1 MLSVVFGLAAA
12 LSFGGSGFF
21 GGISARHM
29 GSLRTVW
36 VTTWT
41 SVFVLALGLLL
52 FTGTWSAD
60 AVIFGA
66 LSGLCGAIALVFLYA
81 SLAIGPMSILSPVGA
96 VVGALVPAL
105 WEFFTGVQLA
115 WFAYLSIALILVAVL
130 IVGFTQEKGAVKPTA
145 KGLLF
150 AVLAGTFFGAYYIFL
165 DLAPDDA
172 GLSPIFVNRTVSALL
187 ATVALVV
194 VLIAHQARK
203 QQALTTGAQG
213 GSDAQQPA
221 AQIINW
227 RKALPIAAFAGTIE
241 ALGSA
246 FVLFGF
252 VAGNLTVTTVLTSL
266 YPAGTIVLATLVL
279 KERLAPLQYVGL
291 ALALVAAAGLA
302 LA

>member
-1 MLSVVFGLAAA
+1 MLSVVFGLGAA

-21 GGISARHM
+21 GGIGARHM

-36 VTTWT
+36 ITTWT
-41 SVFVLALGLLL
+41 SVVVLALGLLI
-52 FTGTWSAD
+52 FTGTWSGN
-60 AVIFGA
+60 AVLFGT

-105 WEFFTGVQLA
+105 WEFLTGVQLA

-130 IVGFTQEKGAVKPTA
+130 IVGFSQEKGAVKPTA
-145 KGLLF
+145 KGLTF
-150 AVLAGTFFGAYYIFL
+150 ALLAGAFFGGYYIFL

-172 GLSPIFVNRTVSALL
+172 GLAPIFINRTVSALL
-187 ATVALVV
+187 ATVALAV

-203 QQALTTGAQG
+203 QRMLAGTAPAGAEQP
-213 GSDAQQPA
+213 AQQA
-221 AQIINW
+221 IDW
-227 RKALPIAAFAGTIE
+227 RKGLPVAAFAGTIE
-241 ALGSA
+241 ALGSS

>member
-1 MLSVVFGLAAA
+1 MLSAIFGLATA

-21 GGISARHM
+21 GGVSARHM
-29 GSLRTVW
+29 GSLRTV
-36 VTTWT
+36 VITTWA
-41 SVFVLALGLLL
+41 SVVVLAIGIVI
-52 FTGTWSAD
+52 FVGNWSGD
-60 AVIFGA
+60 AILFGA
-66 LSGLCGAIALVFLYA
+66 LSGLSGAIALVFLYA

-105 WEFFTGVQLA
+105 WEFFIGVQLA

-130 IVGFTQEKGAVKPTA
+130 IVGFTQAKDAVKPTV

-150 AVLAGTFFGAYYIFL
+150 AVLAGAFFGAYYIFL

-172 GLSPIFVNRTVSALL
+172 GLAPIFVNRTVSALL
-187 ATVALVV
+187 ASVAIGIVLLINRLQKNKALSADGQPPVQQVV
-194 VLIAHQARK
+194 
-203 QQALTTGAQG
+203 
-213 GSDAQQPA
+213 
-221 AQIINW
+221 NW
-227 RKALPIAAFAGTIE
+227 RKGLPIAAFAGVIE

-252 VAGNLTVTTVLTSL
+252 VAGNLTVTTVLTSM

-279 KERLAPLQYVGL
+279 KERLAPMQYVGL

>member
-12 LSFGGSGFF
+12 FSFGGSGFF

-36 VTTWT
+36 ITTWT
-41 SVFVLALGLLL
+41 SVVVLALGLLL

-60 AVIFGA
+60 AVVFGA

-115 WFAYLSIALILVAVL
+115 WFAYLSIGLILVAVL

-145 KGLLF
+145 KGLIF
-150 AVLAGTFFGAYYIFL
+150 ALLAGSFFGAYYIFL

-172 GLSPIFVNRTVSALL
+172 GLAPIFINRTVSALL
-187 ATVALVV
+187 ATAAVIV
-194 VLIAHQARK
+194 VLLANQARK
-203 QQALTTGAQG
+203 QKALTGAGQA
-213 GSDAQQPA
+213 DAQSADQQPV
-221 AQIINW
+221 NW
-227 RKALPIAAFAGTIE
+227 RKGLPIAAFAGTIE

-291 ALALVAAAGLA
+291 VLALVAAAGLA

>member
-12 LSFGGSGFF
+12 SSFGGSGFF

-36 VTTWT
+36 ITTWT
-41 SVFVLALGLLL
+41 SVVVLALGLLL

-60 AVIFGA
+60 AVVFGA

-115 WFAYLSIALILVAVL
+115 WFAYLSIGLILVAVL

-145 KGLLF
+145 KGLIF
-150 AVLAGTFFGAYYIFL
+150 ALLAGSFFGAYYIFL

-172 GLSPIFVNRTVSALL
+172 GLAPIFINRTVSALL
-187 ATVALVV
+187 ATAAVIV
-194 VLIAHQARK
+194 VLLANQARK
-203 QQALTTGAQG
+203 QKALTGAGQA
-213 GSDAQQPA
+213 DAQSADQQPV
-221 AQIINW
+221 NW
-227 RKALPIAAFAGTIE
+227 RKGLPIAAFAGTIE